1 MGNIR
6 WTNNGSST
14 LAAGIASGDTSLTIA
29 SLTGALFPVVT
40 GSQYA
45 KITVEDILGNIE
57 IMHMTARA
65 GDVLT
70 VVRAQEGTVALAFP
84 SGSRVELRVTAGEL
98 SEFLQKTADTMPG
111 AYDCT
116 GGIFT
121 APSVRDGE
129 VVNSP
134 IRGETGVTS
143 NQFVV
148 PPGGGAPTIGGA
160 VVYTTANLNQAAINA
175 LAFPVGTVLMFNGSI
190 GNIPAGFQLCDGT
203 NGTQDM
209 RGKFV
214 IGAGGAYAVGATG
227 GAAAVTSGA
236 GGAHTPTIQG
246 TTLTAGQMPAHS
258 HRIWGTTSGGAGD
271 TESFAN
277 TVSAIAG
284 NSNGTKGF
292 LSANAGGQQLIEDNA
307 GGGGSHTHTADSVAD
322 HTHTV
327 ATLPPYCGLF
337 FIQKV

>member
-45 KITVEDILGNIE
+45 KITVEDTLGNIE

-190 GNIPAGFQLCDGT
+190 GNIPSGFQLCDGT

-246 TTLTAGQMPAHS
+246 TTLTVAQLPAHTHTIS
-258 HRIWGTTSGGAGD
+258 TRGSNASSQGNTQRDFPRSYGEGDATVTDSVVTNSQGSGS
-271 TESFAN
+271 T
-277 TVSAIAG
+277 
-284 NSNGTKGF
+284 
-292 LSANAGGQQLIEDNA
+292 
-307 GGGGSHTHTADSVAD
+307 HTHTADSVAD

-337 FIQKV
+337 FIQRV